1 MTARASKSSQI
12 AMPNKPAQSQ
22 FESENRAT
30 NPSVTKAS
38 LKASAKP
45 LTAEN
50 SLPTTWLERPVPGV
64 IARDYPQGP
73 MALHTEPTIECP
85 ECHSVVTRTAMA
97 FNAYV
102 CPQCDEHLRM
112 KARDRLNWFFDQV
125 ECEIGQQFTPKDPLG
140 FVDSQPYPQRLAKA
154 QQQTGESE
162 ALIVMQGV
170 LGAIPMVAC
179 AFEFDFMGGSM
190 GSVVGDRFVL
200 AAETAISLQ
209 QPLICFAA
217 SGGARMQEG
226 MISLMQMARTA
237 AAAERLKQARLPY
250 IVVLTHPVYGGVTA
264 SLAML
269 GDIHL
274 AEPKAMVGFAGK
286 RVIEQTVR
294 EVLQEPFQRAEFLLE
309 HGAIDQ
315 IVHRHALRDTI
326 QRLIAKLMNLP

>member
-1 MTARASKSSQI
+1 MTPKINQPTLEKADLTPWMERA
-12 AMPNKPAQSQ
+12 
-22 FESENRAT
+22 
-30 NPSVTKAS
+30 
-38 LKASAKP
+38 
-45 LTAEN
+45 
-50 SLPTTWLERPVPGV
+50 VPGV
-64 IARDYPQGP
+64 APRDYPQGP
-73 MALHTEPTIECP
+73 MSLYTEPTLECP
-85 ECHSVVTRTAMA
+85 ECHSIVTRTAMA

-125 ECEIGQQFTPKDPLG
+125 ECELGQEFTAKDPLG
-140 FVDSQPYPQRLAKA
+140 FVDSLPYPDRLAKA
-154 QQQTGESE
+154 QKQTSETE
-162 ALIVMQGV
+162 ALLVMQGLV
-170 LGAIPMVAC
+170 GAIPMVAC

-200 AAETAISLQ
+200 AAETAINLQ

-237 AAAERLKQARLPY
+237 AATERLKQAHLPY

-294 EVLQEPFQRAEFLLE
+294 EVLGEPFQRAEFLLD

-315 IVHRHALRDTI
+315 IVHRHALKDTV
-326 QRLIAKLMNLP
+326 QRLVAKLMNLP

>member
-1 MTARASKSSQI
+1 MSTKT
-12 AMPNKPAQSQ
+12 PPPPA
-22 FESENRAT
+22 FEKA
-30 NPSVTKAS
+30 NPT
-38 LKASAKP
+38 P
-45 LTAEN
+45 
-50 SLPTTWLERPVPGV
+50 WLQREVPGV
-64 IARDYPQGP
+64 TLRDEPQGP
-73 MALHTEPTIECP
+73 MSLHTEPTIECP

-97 FNAYV
+97 FNSYV

-125 ECEIGQQFTPKDPLG
+125 EAELGQEFTTKDPLG
-140 FVDSQPYPQRLAKA
+140 FVDSQPYPERVAKA
-154 QQQTGESE
+154 QKQTNESE
-162 ALIVMQGV
+162 ALLVMQGLV
-170 LGAIPMVAC
+170 GAIPMVAC
-179 AFEFDFMGGSM
+179 AFEFEFMGGSM

-237 AAAERLKQARLPY
+237 AAAEKLKQARLPY
-250 IVVLTHPVYGGVTA
+250 IVVMTHPVYGGVTA

-309 HGAIDQ
+309 HGVIDQ
-315 IVHRHALRDTI
+315 IVHRHALKDTI